1 MEDIDI
7 CHKSM
12 ATEPFGE
19 QAKIHIGEATASS
32 NNVTDKSIQYM

>member
-1 MEDIDI
+1 M

-19 QAKIHIGEATASS
+19 QAKIHIGETTAPS
-32 NNVTDKSIQYM
+32 NNATDKTLQYM